1 MRAVWWTD
9 SMVNRLG
16 GRGGLAHGGQIDGS
30 SEERDSDAAT
40 VVGQPRRALPPSI
53 PPPIDYS
60 EL

>member
-1 MRAVWWTD
+1 
-9 SMVNRLG
+9 MVNRLG